1 MTVYTLRVKL
11 TPNPPMFE
19 PDEEEEVWC
28 DINVNETH
36 TLEELHNVIFDA
48 FDRWD
53 AHMYEFMT
61 YDKGG
66 IATRSYAMPETYEG
80 GPSWPAMEPEQIE
93 RAISQVGA
101 EDESEE
107 AKERFR
113 DLRRNPPEEGN
124 AGETTIGELHPE
136 ELKWLYYRFDFG
148 DNWEHIITVG
158 DTYER
163 SFDGDPEVIETHGPI
178 PPQYDDPAE

>member
-1 MTVYTLRVKL
+1 MTVYTLRVEL
-11 TPNPPMFE
+11 TPTPPMFE
-19 PDEEEEVWC
+19 PDDGEEVWC
-28 DINVNETH
+28 DIKADETH
-36 TLEELHNVIFDA
+36 TLEELHEAIFDA

-53 AHMYEFMT
+53 EHMYEFLT
-61 YDKGG
+61 YDKDG

-101 EDESEE
+101 EDESEK

-113 DLRRNPPEEGN
+113 DLRQNPPEEGN
-124 AGETTIGELHPE
+124 AGETTLGELHPE

-148 DNWEHIITVG
+148 DNWEHIITVEETHEG
-158 DTYER
+158 SLD
-163 SFDGDPEVIETHGPI
+163 DDPEVVETHGSI
-178 PPQYDDPAE
+178 PPQYHDPTE